1 MAMRSR
7 GAVVVVG
14 DGGLSGSVAVGGRG
28 TGSGLQGFGYG
39 RGGLGVMGLLG
50 GVAGWAVWRCG
61 VVGPVGGEVG
71 GVGGGGVGRAGGAG
85 GAVGPA
91 GAVGL
96 VRGAVG
102 VRFLPNKS
110 PQPTALSW
118 CFAR

>member
-1 MAMRSR
+1 M
-7 GAVVVVG
+7 VVVG

-71 GVGGGGVGRAGGAG
+71 GVGGGGVGRVRWCWRSGGPGRGCWVGARSG
-85 GAVGPA
+85 GG
-91 GAVGL
+91 
-96 VRGAVG
+96 
-102 VRFLPNKS
+102 
-110 PQPTALSW
+110 
-118 CFAR
+118 